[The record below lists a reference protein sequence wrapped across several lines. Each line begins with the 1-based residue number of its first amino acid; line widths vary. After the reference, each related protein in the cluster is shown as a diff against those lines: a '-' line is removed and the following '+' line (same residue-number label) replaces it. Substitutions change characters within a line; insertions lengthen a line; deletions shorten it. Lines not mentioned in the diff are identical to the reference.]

1 MMFYQNNRSVKV
13 IAIIL
18 FFSFPTTFVF
28 AEETTDLEVTAY
40 EKYTQAIGFQYGE
53 ISGWGLSYQAWMN
66 KIGLQV
72 TAGIIYN
79 PDAADWET
87 KLNYSVGLE
96 MQFRV
101 YGDDFSKWLSGQLYI
116 FTGINH
122 GGFIK
127 NEQEFGVLPADGKYI
142 PFISGGIG
150 FGIELIL
157 FQHFSIPFGVG
168 YGLIWEGSDRAFAR
182 QISVKLCPEVGIR
195 YRF

>member
-1 MMFYQNNRSVKV
+1 MFYQNNRSVKV

-79 PDAADWET
+79 PDANDWQTE
-87 KLNYSVGLE
+87 LNYSVGLE

-101 YGDDFSKWLSGQLYI
+101 YGDDFSKWLSGQLYL

-122 GGFIK
+122 GGFIE
-127 NEQEFGVLPADGKYI
+127 NEYDWEFPGDDGKYI
-142 PFISGGIG
+142 PLISGGIG

-168 YGLIWEGSDRAFAR
+168 YGLIWEGRDRAFVR

-195 YRF
+195 YRY